1 MFAQICVASWDQCV
15 LVRFAISDRS
25 CEIGRIDA
33 TLAVS
38 KGTKNFRNAPVQVD
52 KYSRIL
58 NYWQAEIN
66 STNMSFENYFLII
79 IDKILLCT
87 CSHRGHT
94 TADSLGAGDNSR
106 ADGLNDTTVV
116 SLSSLLSTLFRPGLP
131 HLGPL
136 HHSST
141 HSLRGVT
148 NNVDSARHGLAQRS
162 EGAPGDALLPLGS
175 SCS

>member
-66 STNMSFENYFLII
+66 SRNM
-79 IDKILLCT
+79 
-87 CSHRGHT
+87 RGK
-94 TADSLGAGDNSR
+94 
-106 ADGLNDTTVV
+106 LNK
-116 SLSSLLSTLFRPGLP
+116 F
-131 HLGPL
+131 
-136 HHSST
+136 
-141 HSLRGVT
+141 
-148 NNVDSARHGLAQRS
+148 
-162 EGAPGDALLPLGS
+162 
-175 SCS
+175 